1 MTSLEYKQ
9 LEELL
14 AKLQLEI
21 GGKKYCIIPG
31 HIHDGYHIGIYSSN
45 SGDVLKTADAATI
58 EDAVKALKEK

>member
-21 GGKKYCIIPG
+21 GGWKYCIIPG
-31 HIHDGYHIGIYSSN
+31 HIHDGYHIGVYSSI
-45 SGDVLKTADAATI
+45 GGKQVKTSDAATI
-58 EDAVKALKEK
+58 EDAVKLLKEK